1 LKTNRRGHD
10 ETPSGVEV
18 RVSFGFVAARPKPC
32 PFKARLP
39 LRFKDARRGTLFIA
53 MVSKLK
59 NTGAAALPY
68 LRPDGLKFLKG
79 LEKHNDREWFN
90 GRKALYEAELKE
102 PMLAIIRKITD
113 AMLEFAPNHVRPA
126 EKSLF
131 RIYRDTRFSNNKLPY
146 KTHVAA
152 WWSHMGMEK
161 TSGAGYYFQVSPK
174 GVVIAAGA
182 YMPEKEQLAAIRN
195 WLVDNHVEFRKLLNK
210 PAVKKTFTEFE
221 GEALTRPP
229 KGFPCEHPAMDLIK
243 CKQWGLS
250 TTLPAETAQETNFAQ
265 TLIRHFKL
273 LAPVVDALNTPIAAS
288 LAPKKKVLFGL
299 H

>member
-1 LKTNRRGHD
+1 MARTIKSA
-10 ETPSGVEV
+10 P
-18 RVSFGFVAARPKPC
+18 AAP
-32 PFKARLP
+32 
-39 LRFKDARRGTLFIA
+39 
-53 MVSKLK
+53 
-59 NTGAAALPY
+59 LPY
-68 LRPDGLKFLKG
+68 FRPEALTFLRNLAR
-79 LEKHNDREWFN
+79 HNDRVWFN
-90 GRKALYEAELKE
+90 ERKAVYESELKE
-102 PMLAIIRKITD
+102 PMLAVIRRITD
-113 AMLEFAPNHVRPA
+113 AMMEFAPNHVRPA

-152 WWSHMGMEK
+152 WWSHMGMQK

-195 WLVDNHVEFRKLLNK
+195 WLLNNHVQFRRLLQK
-210 PAVKKTFTEFE
+210 PAVRKTFTEFE

-229 KGFPCEHPAMDLIK
+229 KGFPCDHPAMDLIK

-250 TTLPAETAQETNFAQ
+250 TTLPAATALEKNLAQ

-273 LAPVVDALNTPIAAS
+273 LAPLVDALNTPIAAS
-288 LAPKKKVLFGL
+288 LVPRKKVLFGL
-299 H
+299 R

>member
-1 LKTNRRGHD
+1 
-10 ETPSGVEV
+10 
-18 RVSFGFVAARPKPC
+18 
-32 PFKARLP
+32 
-39 LRFKDARRGTLFIA
+39 LR
-53 MVSKLK
+53 
-59 NTGAAALPY
+59 
-68 LRPDGLKFLKG
+68 G

-90 GRKALYEAELKE
+90 ERKSVYETELKE
-102 PMLAIIRKITD
+102 PMLAIIRKVTD
-113 AMLEFAPNHVRPA
+113 AMLEFAPGHVRPA

-152 WWSHMGMEK
+152 WWSHQGMEK

-174 GVVIAAGA
+174 GVVVAAGA

-195 WLVDNHVEFRKLLNK
+195 WLMENHVAFRAILNK
-210 PAVKKTFTEFE
+210 PAVRKTFKEFE

-229 KGFPCEHPAMDLIK
+229 KGFPCEHPAIDLIK

-250 TTLPAETAQETNFAQ
+250 ATLPVETALQ
-265 TLIRHFKL
+265 TSFSATLVKHFKL
-273 LAPVVDALNTPIAAS
+273 LTPMVDALNTPIAES
-288 LAPKKKVLFGL
+288 LKPKKRVMFGL

>member
-1 LKTNRRGHD
+1 MATKKK
-10 ETPSGVEV
+10 S
-18 RVSFGFVAARPKPC
+18 SSVAAAQPYFHP
-32 PFKARLP
+32 
-39 LRFKDARRGTLFIA
+39 DA
-53 MVSKLK
+53 
-59 NTGAAALPY
+59 
-68 LRPDGLKFLKG
+68 LKFLRG
-79 LEKHNDREWFN
+79 LEKNNDRDWFN
-90 GRKALYEAELKE
+90 ERKAVYESELKE

-174 GVVIAAGA
+174 GVVIAAGS
-182 YMPEKEQLAAIRN
+182 YMPEKEQLAAIRH
-195 WLVDNHVEFRKLLNK
+195 WLLENHVAFRSLLDK
-210 PAVKKTFTEFE
+210 PAVRKTFKEFE

-250 TTLPAETAQETNFAQ
+250 TTLPADAALEANFAT
-265 TLIRHFKL
+265 TLIKHFKL
-273 LAPVVDALNTPIAAS
+273 LAPLVDALNTPIAAS
-288 LAPKKKVLFGL
+288 LAPKRKVLFGL
-299 H
+299 D